1 MSELMHLD
9 MGLGPQA
16 PQFLEAPMVDE
27 EWEAFD
33 DLMADGPGV
42 LAQAFMA
49 YLVLQGPGVQHEEPQ
64 MHDVVYEDAILLD
77 SDDEDLFDL
86 F

>member
-1 MSELMHLD
+1 MHLD

-16 PQFLEAPMVDE
+16 PQLEAPMVNE

-33 DLMADGPGV
+33 DLMADGAGV
-42 LAQAFMA
+42 LSQAFMA
-49 YLVLQGPGVQHEEPQ
+49 NLVLQGPGVQHEEPQ
-64 MHDVVYEDAILLD
+64 MHDVVFEDAILLD
-77 SDDEDLFDL
+77 SDDEEDEEDLFDL